1 MEKTMRNQRVT
12 ISRRSALVTGAAGAA
27 ALTLFPRDMAA
38 QRAPVIQSGG
48 GIAGGGA
55 LSLSDGGTA
64 SFSVFGS
71 RFEVVDQDEPTIFG
85 GLFITDSVG
94 KQLASGEVTN
104 YEPVE
109 GEENARQ
116 MTGFASIDGEGRFPF
131 TLKLIDGGAPGDGK
145 DRFQLAVEATSTD
158 ATPSPEGGM
167 MSIDSVIEPGDL
179 QLITF
184 EFSA

>member
-1 MEKTMRNQRVT
+1 MRTQRVT
-12 ISRRSALVTGAAGAA
+12 ISRRSALISGAAGAA
-27 ALTLFPRDMAA
+27 AFTLFPRDISA

-55 LSLSDGGTA
+55 LTLIDGESA

-85 GLFITDSVG
+85 GLFITDSTG
-94 KQLASGEVTN
+94 GQLASVEVTN
-104 YEPVE
+104 YEPVD

-131 TLKLIDGGAPGDGK
+131 TLKLIDGGRPGEGK
-145 DRFQLAVEATSTD
+145 DHFQLAVEASSTD
-158 ATPSPEGGM
+158 ATPTPDSGM

>member
-1 MEKTMRNQRVT
+1 MRIQRVT
-12 ISRRSALVTGAAGAA
+12 ISRRGALVAGVAGAA
-27 ALTLFPRDMAA
+27 ALTAFPGSMAA

-55 LSLSDGGTA
+55 IALSDGGTA

-85 GLFITDSVG
+85 GLFITDSTG
-94 KQLASGEVTN
+94 KQLASLEVSN

-116 MTGFASIDGEGRFPF
+116 MTGTASIDGEGSYPF
-131 TLKLIDGGAPGDGK
+131 TLKLIDGGSPGDGK
-145 DRFQLAVEATSTD
+145 DQFQLVLEPSSD
-158 ATPSPEGGM
+158 ATPAPDDAFIN
-167 MSIDSVIEPGDL
+167 IDSVIEPGDL
-179 QLITF
+179 QLIVF